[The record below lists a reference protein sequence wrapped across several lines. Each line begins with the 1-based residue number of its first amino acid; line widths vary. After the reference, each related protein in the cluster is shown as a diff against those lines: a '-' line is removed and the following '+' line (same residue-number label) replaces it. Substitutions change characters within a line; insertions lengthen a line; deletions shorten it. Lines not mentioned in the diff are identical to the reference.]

1 MVDKQNTFVVREAL
15 LEELFAFYT
24 FGYSPDEEGFSQ
36 FRQDF
41 DKYITCRF
49 GSIFADAKYVVIEQ
63 SYVET
68 EWKDMISLHYINTT
82 YAAKLLPRT
91 IRIHFFTAPKL
102 ADDECLGFITLRPIE
117 EIQIAL
123 SYIFVNL
130 DMLKKT
136 FEADEGEHIKCKFV
150 GYAKRIHCLG
160 GELSIKTYP
169 LLTQDT
175 IVTCCADVNIVTLS
189 RFLAH
194 KLGGKKLEI
203 RDICKD
209 DYNVVFPRQIT
220 ADRFIKLCSKMHI
233 PFKTRHI
240 YANALD
246 NTIAESDK
254 VDHSSTSPFRS
265 QKEITRYID
274 TYLDSDLPVVI
285 FVRGHVIQ
293 IIGYK
298 CVNGSKEY
306 LVLDDSGF
314 MDPESKNRCCYFSD
328 IKTALSPIP
337 SYTNA
342 DIPCMT
348 TSGGE
353 GLDEDIKLM
362 FRFHHFLQNSVITI
376 GIPQSDRVYIDYY
389 YYEILLENMIRY
401 QWSTGSEP
409 FNLFLDEER
418 NFLPG
423 VEIRSQL
430 VECTYFM
437 QYLLENIRIA
447 EAHADL
453 VGIDRVIANLEG
465 AVSTLQSLPL
475 PHYLWYTELTN
486 DCGVCVGLCAD
497 PTRFYKDTTH
507 LHKVFYNSLFDDD
520 KRGIAVVKSMWDF
533 D

>member
-306 LVLDDSGF
+306 LVLDD
-314 MDPESKNRCCYFSD
+314 CC
-328 IKTALSPIP
+328 
-337 SYTNA
+337 
-342 DIPCMT
+342 C
-348 TSGGE
+348 
-353 GLDEDIKLM
+353 
-362 FRFHHFLQNSVITI
+362 Q
-376 GIPQSDRVYIDYY
+376 ID
-389 YYEILLENMIRY
+389 
-401 QWSTGSEP
+401 
-409 FNLFLDEER
+409 
-418 NFLPG
+418 
-423 VEIRSQL
+423 
-430 VECTYFM
+430 
-437 QYLLENIRIA
+437 
-447 EAHADL
+447 
-453 VGIDRVIANLEG
+453 
-465 AVSTLQSLPL
+465 
-475 PHYLWYTELTN
+475 
-486 DCGVCVGLCAD
+486 VGL
-497 PTRFYKDTTH
+497 R
-507 LHKVFYNSLFDDD
+507 LV
-520 KRGIAVVKSMWDF
+520 
-533 D
+533 